1 MSSSAKKKLY
11 GVLAAVL
18 VVIFAFVGN
27 QFGLIDGLDTDSSAG
42 NTELS
47 GEVMTVN
54 FFDVGQGDCEFIEF
68 PNGECMLIDCGEKY
82 YADRVIQKIKNAGY
96 SKIDLLIVTHPHTDH
111 MGGMSEIVDEF
122 EIGEIYMPN
131 AQATTSTYESLLES
145 IDNKGLTVNT
155 AKFGVTV
162 TVSDTVTGEFL
173 APVSDDYDDLNNS
186 SAVLKLTYGDVSF
199 LFTGD
204 AETLSENEMLSVSY
218 YELDSDV
225 LKVGHH
231 GSSSSSCEE
240 FLSAVS
246 PEYAVIECGADNSY
260 GHPHTETLERL
271 ENVGAEIYRT
281 DYDSD
286 IVFTTDG
293 SAINVED

>member
-11 GVLAAVL
+11 GVLVAVL
-18 VVIFAFVGN
+18 VVIFAFVGD

-54 FFDVGQGDCEFIEF
+54 FFDVGQGDCKFIEF

-96 SKIDLLIVTHPHTDH
+96 SKIDLLVVTHPHTDH

-122 EIGEIYMPN
+122 EIGEIYMSN
-131 AQATTSTYESLLES
+131 AQAMTSTYESLLES

-155 AKFGVTV
+155 AKSGVAI

-173 APVSDDYDDLNNS
+173 APVSNDYDDLNNS
-186 SAVLKLTYGDVSF
+186 SAVLKLTYSDVSF

-271 ENVGAEIYRT
+271 ENVGVKIYRT